1 MHNLSKK
8 LKKCFIDYSNETE
21 ELTIK
26 SLVDIG
32 YSAYEAEAY
41 LSKLMIKRLSE
52 NDSGCKNEDY
62 NNELRMPP
70 DRMKRFETK
79 RGDKICF

>member
-1 MHNLSKK
+1 LLFALYKKSKGS
-8 LKKCFIDYSNETE
+8 FIDYSNETE

-26 SLVDIG
+26 SLMGIG

-41 LSKLMIKRLSE
+41 LSKLRIQRLSE
-52 NDSGCKNEDY
+52 NDNDCKNGNY
-62 NNELRMPP
+62 NKELRIPP

-79 RGDKICF
+79 KGNKK